1 MNEGFTYLILVLHGC
16 ALQVIHNKKYLSMQ
30 QYDNNVL
37 AANTPVV
44 LKSVEEGK
52 AVEAKFYYSEIAGIP
67 EDPRAEDDRYLRG
80 ALWQTV
86 VSSAAIETELG
97 VPSINIYMLQSGKT
111 GPKMYCIYEEY
122 EADGTIKDG
131 NANTDEGGHVVCK
144 ANKAYIVI
152 PSEEASNRSSFSF
165 YFGEATTDIESVD
178 GACDEDTLREVYDLQ
193 GRKVNNAIAPG
204 IYIINGKK
212 AVVK

>member
-1 MNEGFTYLILVLHGC
+1 
-16 ALQVIHNKKYLSMQ
+16 
-30 QYDNNVL
+30 
-37 AANTPVV
+37 
-44 LKSVEEGK
+44 
-52 AVEAKFYYSEIAGIP
+52 
-67 EDPRAEDDRYLRG
+67 
-80 ALWQTV
+80 
-86 VSSAAIETELG
+86 
-97 VPSINIYMLQSGKT
+97 MLQSGKT
-111 GPKMYCIYEEY
+111 GPKMYWIYEEY

-131 NANTDEGGHVVCK
+131 NANTDKGGHVVCK

-165 YFGEATTDIESVD
+165 YFGGATTDIEGVD